1 MATPRIALTDT
12 EDWDEETRGLLPPAG
27 RFNIFRALAHHPK
40 LMKRWLVFGNHVLN
54 KSTLPAREREL
65 VILRV
70 GWRCDSEYE
79 FAQHTV
85 IGLGAGLTQ
94 DEVRRVTL
102 PVDDGGWSEADADL
116 LRAADELV
124 DDRRIADAT
133 WASLVERWSTQ
144 QVMDLVFTVGQYV
157 LTCMALR
164 TFEVP
169 LDDGLPGYPDGAG
182 EAS

>member
-1 MATPRIALTDT
+1 MAAPRIALTD
-12 EDWDEETRGLLPPAG
+12 EDEWDEETRGLLDLSG
-27 RFNIFRALAHHPK
+27 RLNIFRALAHHPK
-40 LMKRWLVFGNHVLN
+40 LMKRWLVFGSHVLN

-85 IGLGAGLTQ
+85 IGVREGLTE

-102 PVDDGGWSEADADL
+102 PVDDGGWGAPDADL
-116 LRAADELV
+116 LRAVDELI
-124 DDRRIADAT
+124 DDRRIADPT
-133 WASLVERWSTQ
+133 WSALTSRLSTQ
-144 QVMDLVFTVGQYV
+144 QVMDLVFAVGQYV
-157 LTCMALR
+157 MTCMALR

-169 LDDGLPGYPDGAG
+169 LDDGLPGFPDRAG
-182 EAS
+182 DPS